1 MSEAASSLIKKLCE
15 IGASLSYIEKRGKNT
30 FHVYK
35 YATEADIV
43 SAIRREMFTRNVFLT
58 PSFKEHKREQIER
71 KSTGK
76 SGEVKITHTA
86 LTDVMIA
93 WTWRDGDSGE
103 TLECLVPGC
112 GEDSGD
118 KGTYKA
124 FTGSEK
130 YLLLKTFL
138 IPTYDD
144 AEQLT
149 PADKKA
155 LQQRV
160 AAEKQAEMQARKD
173 SQHAQS
179 PEDAAKIAAKGKV
192 VFITM
197 PDRFSGEH
205 AAVFGNGIQS
215 EALIEFFFNCNA
227 TKFKGPE
234 GIFYKLEAQYVSD
247 CKTMVERLGFT
258 LDAKE

>member
-1 MSEAASSLIKKLCE
+1 MSEAASSLIRKLCE

-43 SAIRREMFTRNVFLT
+43 SAIRREMFTRQVFLT

-71 KSTGK
+71 Q
-76 SGEVKITHTA
+76 SGSGDKVKLTRTA
-86 LTDVMIA
+86 LTDVMIE
-93 WTWRDGDSGE
+93 WTWRDGESGE
-103 TLECLVPGC
+103 TLACLIPGC

-149 PADKKA
+149 ATDKKA

-160 AAEKQAEMQARKD
+160 AAEKQAEMQAKKD
-173 SQHAQS
+173 SHHAQS
-179 PEDAAKIAAKGKV
+179 PEDAAKIAARGKV

-197 PDRFSGEH
+197 PDRFNGEF
-205 AAVFGNGIQS
+205 AAVYGNGIQS
-215 EALIEFFFNCNA
+215 EDMIKFFFDCNA
-227 TKFKGPE
+227 QKFKGPE
-234 GIFYKLEAQYVSD
+234 GIFFKLEAQYVSD